1 MEHIIYQLGL
11 FQEKLYKNKILGGNG
26 LKKYSLLLV
35 LLLAVGTILAA
46 CGNSDSGGD
55 GEWVKDVTILTGG
68 EQGVYFPLGG
78 AMARII
84 SDNVEGVTATGVTSG
99 ASVVN
104 SNDINDGKAEL
115 GLVQND
121 IAFYAHEGSNM
132 FEDVT
137 NNFYGIAT
145 LYPEVVQIV
154 TSADSGI
161 QTVEDLRGKRV
172 AVGDQGSGSEANAKQ
187 ILDAHGI
194 TYDDLNIEFMSFG
207 DAAGGIQDGNIDA
220 AFITAGTPT
229 GAIEALKASREV
241 RIVSIN
247 PDKIKELTEKYPYYT
262 HFDLP
267 SSVYGTSSDA
277 TTVAV
282 QAMIIVSKS
291 LPEDQV
297 YEMTKA
303 IFENLD
309 VIEATHARGK
319 DITLET
325 ALDGMSIELHPGAKR
340 YFDEAK

>member
-1 MEHIIYQLGL
+1 M
-11 FQEKLYKNKILGGNG
+11 
-26 LKKYSLLLV
+26 KKYSLLLALV
-35 LLLAVGTILAA
+35 LAVSMVLAA
-46 CGNSDSGGD
+46 CGGSDSKD
-55 GEWVKDVTILTGG
+55 GEWVKDVTVLTGG

-84 SDNVEGVTATGVTSG
+84 SEKVDGVTATGVTSG

-121 IAFYAHEGSNM
+121 IAFYAHEGSHM
-132 FEDVT
+132 FEAVT

-161 QTVEDLRGKRV
+161 VTVDDLRGKRV

-187 ILDAHGI
+187 ILEAHGI

-207 DAAGGIQDGNIDA
+207 DAAGGIQDGNVDA

-229 GAIEALKASREV
+229 GAIEALKASREI
-241 RIVSIN
+241 RIVSIT
-247 PDKIKELTEKYPYYT
+247 PEKIKVLTDTYPYYT

-267 SSVYGTSSDA
+267 SDVYGTSSDA

-282 QAMIIVSKS
+282 QAMVIVSKT

-297 YEMTKA
+297 YEITKA

-309 VIEATHARGK
+309 IIEATHARGK
-319 DITLET
+319 DITLDT

>member
-1 MEHIIYQLGL
+1 
-11 FQEKLYKNKILGGNG
+11 
-26 LKKYSLLLV
+26 LKKFSLLFV
-35 LLLAVGTILAA
+35 LLLAIGMVLTA
-46 CGNSDSGGD
+46 CGSSDSEDTGNGNGNGNGNGDGDGNGGD
-55 GEWVKDVTILTGG
+55 EWLSDITILTGG

-84 SDNVEGVTATGVTSG
+84 TENVDGVSATGVTSG

-104 SNDINDGKAEL
+104 SNDIHDGKAEF

-121 IAFYAHEGSNM
+121 IAYYAHEGSNM
-132 FEDVT
+132 FEQVT
-137 NNFYGIAT
+137 DNFDGIAT
-145 LYPEVVQIV
+145 LYPEVIQIV
-154 TSADSGI
+154 ASADSGI
-161 QTVEDLRGKRV
+161 ETVEDLIGKRV
-172 AVGDQGSGSEANAKQ
+172 AVGDQGSGSEANAQQ

-194 TYDDLNIEFMSFG
+194 TYDDLNIEYMSFG

-229 GAIEALKASREV
+229 GAIEALKAMREIKV
-241 RIVSIN
+241 VSISV
-247 PDKIKELTEKYPYYT
+247 DKIKELTDQYPYYT

-267 SSVYGTSSDA
+267 ASIYGLDSDV

-303 IFENLD
+303 LFENLD
-309 VIEATHARGK
+309 VIEATHASGK
-319 DITLET
+319 YFTLET
-325 ALDGMSIELHPGAKR
+325 ALDGMSIDVHPGAQR
-340 YFDEAK
+340 YFDEVK

>member
-1 MEHIIYQLGL
+1 MVKS
-11 FQEKLYKNKILGGNG
+11 EKVYEKVGGNT
-26 LKKYSLLLV
+26 LKKYSLLLA
-35 LLLAVGTILAA
+35 LLLAVGMVLAA
-46 CGNSDSGGD
+46 CGSSDSGGD
-55 GEWVKDVTILTGG
+55 GEWVSDVTILTGG

-84 SDNVEGVTATGVTSG
+84 SENVDGVTATGVVSG

-104 SNDINDGKAEL
+104 SNDVHDGKAEL

-121 IAFYAHEGSNM
+121 IAFYAHEGINM
-132 FEDVT
+132 FTEVT

-161 QTVEDLRGKRV
+161 ETVEDLRGKRV

-187 ILDAHGI
+187 ILEVHGI

-207 DAAGGIQDGNIDA
+207 DATGGIQDGNIDA

-241 RIVSIN
+241 RIVTIN
-247 PDKIKELTEKYPYYT
+247 PDKVKELTDKYPYYT
-262 HFDLP
+262 AFDLP

-282 QAMIIVSKS
+282 QAMIIASKS

-319 DITLET
+319 DITLDT

>member
-1 MEHIIYQLGL
+1 
-11 FQEKLYKNKILGGNG
+11 
-26 LKKYSLLLV
+26 
-35 LLLAVGTILAA
+35 
-46 CGNSDSGGD
+46 
-55 GEWVKDVTILTGG
+55 
-68 EQGVYFPLGG
+68 
-78 AMARII
+78 MARII
-84 SDNVEGVTATGVTSG
+84 SENVDGVTATGVTSG
-99 ASVVN
+99 ASTVN

-121 IAFYAHEGSNM
+121 IAYYAHEGSNM
-132 FEDVT
+132 FEQVT
-137 NNFYGIAT
+137 DNFYGIAT

-161 QTVEDLRGKRV
+161 ETVDDLKGKRV

-187 ILDAHGI
+187 ILEAHGI
-194 TYDDLNIEFMSFG
+194 SYDDLNIEFMGFG
-207 DAAGGIQDGNIDA
+207 DAASGIQDGNIDA

-241 RIVSIN
+241 RIVSID
-247 PDKIKELTEKYPYYT
+247 PTKIKELTDKYPYYT

-267 SSVYGTSSDA
+267 SDVYGTSDDA

-282 QAMIIVSKS
+282 QAMIIVSKT

-325 ALDGMSIELHPGAKR
+325 ALDGMSIEVHPGAQR
-340 YFDEAK
+340 YFDEANK